1 MPSSPDIA
9 VQLYTVRSSLASEP
23 DATLARLAAIGLRVV
38 EPFDLLRFR
47 DALRDGLPRHGL
59 TAGTAHADILDPDSD
74 IDAIFEVARELG
86 IRTVIQ
92 AWLEPARFETAE
104 GIAAVAADL
113 AAAAARAAAFG
124 IAVGYHNHQFELE
137 TRIDGRH
144 ALEVLADELPP
155 SVGLQVD
162 TYWALVGGAD
172 VPALLGR
179 LGDRVFA
186 LHLKDGD
193 GSLDTKRQVPLGT
206 GKLPVRE
213 ILAAA
218 PSALRVLELDDTA
231 GDLFDAV
238 RIGHELLVEL
248 AGA

>member
-1 MPSSPDIA
+1 VPSSPEIA

-23 DATLARLAAIGLRVV
+23 DATLERLAGIGFRTV
-38 EPFDLLRFR
+38 EPFDLLRYR
-47 DALRDGLPRHGL
+47 DALRKGLPRYGL
-59 TAGTAHADILDPDSD
+59 SAATAHADVLDADR
-74 IDAIFEVARELG
+74 DAVFEAARELG
-86 IRTVIQ
+86 IATVIQ
-92 AWLEPARFETAE
+92 PWLEPKRFATAD
-104 GIAAVAADL
+104 GIAGIASDL
-113 AAAAARAAAFG
+113 AAAVDRAAAFG
-124 IAVGYHNHQFELE
+124 LALGYHNHQFELE

-144 ALEVLADELPP
+144 ALEVLADALPP
-155 SVGLQVD
+155 SVSLEVD

-172 VPALLGR
+172 VPALLRR
-179 LGDRVFA
+179 LGKRVIA

-206 GKLPVRE
+206 GRLPVRE

-218 PSALRVLELDDTA
+218 PSALRVLELDDTT

-238 RIGHELLVEL
+238 RIGRDLLLEL